1 MSTVHRL
8 DEQRIGRITLTIL
21 LVIMTILAY
30 ANVNATGKKAS
41 PDTECASVEKKQEV
55 VIEFTQLAAQE
66 DAINHFEELKD
77 ELSESLGSDSD
88 TAESGDTPETAA
100 LEKPA
105 QTVIPV
111 VDPDLRED
119 VAKELSGT
127 RMEAMIDPIS
137 SYDRK
142 TAALLVGVAKS
153 ESGYTHNYSYNFW
166 GYAGGY
172 YPFST
177 PEQAVHVVGN
187 KLDEY
192 KTKGLDTPQKLVT
205 TWKCGRSCA
214 SHSPESVS
222 RWISTASGPYNRIA
236 ANL

>member
-1 MSTVHRL
+1 
-8 DEQRIGRITLTIL
+8 
-21 LVIMTILAY
+21 MTILAY
-30 ANVNATGKKAS
+30 ANVEAASKKAS
-41 PDTECASVEKKQEV
+41 PDAECASAVKKQEV

-66 DAINHFEELKD
+66 DARNHFEELKD
-77 ELSESLGSDSD
+77 ELGESLGSDNE
-88 TAESGDTPETAA
+88 TTESGDTPKTAVT
-100 LEKPA
+100 EEPV
-105 QTVIPV
+105 QQSTIPV
-111 VDPDLRED
+111 VVDLDLRED
-119 VAKELSGT
+119 VAKELTGT

-214 SHSPESVS
+214 SHSPESVR